1 MKIEDLTWKELEENI
16 KNNPIFVLPIGSI
29 EQHGSHSTLGTDYV
43 IPKYLCE
50 QIENIENVISLPAIP
65 YGVCPYHKGFPGSF
79 DIGYNG
85 LFNILYKII
94 KTLKNDGAKKLIII
108 NGHGGNTAAIEDV
121 GTLLSENMNIVVID
135 WWRLA
140 GELNPIYKGG
150 HGDKQETSAVMAI
163 KENSVKLNLFENYKI
178 NNISENIKFLDSI
191 NAKFKNG
198 SVKILKNVKEIAK
211 DGWVGDLNPLESNVE
226 FGKNMLNDVTS
237 YLIDFIEEFKRL
249 D

>member
-1 MKIEDLTWKELEENI
+1 MKIEDLTWKELEEQI
-16 KNNPIFVLPIGSI
+16 KNNPIFILSIGSI

-50 QIENIENVISLPAIP
+50 QLENIENVISLPAIP

-94 KTLKNDGAKKLIII
+94 ETIKSDGVKKLIII
-108 NGHGGNTAAIEDV
+108 NGHGGNTAAIEDA
-121 GTLLSENMNIVVID
+121 GTILSENMNIVVID

-140 GELNPIYKGG
+140 GDLNPIYRGG

-163 KENSVKLNLFENYKI
+163 KEDTVKLSLLKQQEMVD
-178 NNISENIKFLDSI
+178 ISKNIKFLDSI
-191 NAKFKNG
+191 NANFKNG
-198 SVKILKNVKEIAK
+198 SVKILKNVKDIVS
-211 DGWVGDLNPLESNVE
+211 DGWVGNLNPAESSAE
-226 FGKNMLNDVTS
+226 FGKNMLNDVTN
-237 YLIDFIEEFKRL
+237 YLINFIEEFKKV
-249 D
+249 